1 MIDLYCERLDPGFW
15 AEPINAL
22 TNLSF
27 IIAAIFAWQLANR
40 LNVRFFEIR
49 LLILLM
55 IAIGLGSALFH
66 TFATGWAQIL
76 DIVPILLFQ
85 LVFLWV
91 YGRSII
97 RMPNSI
103 LHGVIALFLILA
115 IVARQFPHVLN
126 GSLIYAPAFLVL
138 LVLGFYHFHADKTE
152 KFILLMAT
160 GVFALS
166 LFFRTIDMTTCPE
179 FHMGTHFLWH
189 LFNGVLVYLVARS
202 ILKNLQ
208 RT

>member
-27 IIAAIFAWQLANR
+27 IIAAIFAWRLANR

-97 RMPNSI
+97 RIPNSI
-103 LHGVIALFLILA
+103 LVGIIVSYLILA

-126 GSLIYAPAFLVL
+126 GSLIYAPAFLIL
-138 LVLGFYHFHADKTE
+138 LVLGLYHFLTAKTE
-152 KFILLMAT
+152 KSILLMAT

-166 LFFRTIDMTTCPE
+166 LFFRTVDMTICPE
-179 FHMGTHFLWH
+179 FHLGTHFLWH
-189 LFNGVLVYLVARS
+189 LFNGLLGYLVARS
-202 ILKNLQ
+202 LLINIQK
-208 RT
+208 T